1 MTGYIENS
9 QFDAEECMTHVIN
22 LFYPRIDNTN
32 HPDHNKVPKDCL
44 FHIDSGESVFA
55 LIVTN
60 HQINSIQR

>member
-9 QFDAEECMTHVIN
+9 QFDSEECTMHVIN

-32 HPDHNKVPKDCL
+32 NPDHNKVPKNCL
-44 FHIDSGESVFA
+44 FHIDGGESVFE